1 MSLDQRPAATPGSVM
16 SGHWLGLERLRVYS
30 VAVLIVYGALI
41 VIWAWKTQGFTADS
55 LGRPGVD
62 FSAFWSASYLVMKG
76 QAAKVYDY
84 AALQPVIAAFG
95 AVRGEGM
102 FFLPWVYPPTFL
114 LFVMPLSLLPFVASY
129 LIFIGSTAV
138 LYIAALLRILAFPG
152 VPRHV
157 VWLPVLAYPG
167 MHEAALIGQNSLLTA
182 GMAAWALIQLRT
194 RPVLAGVLIGLLSVK
209 PQLAALLPVALVV
222 DRAWRT
228 FFTAAAT
235 AIAIA
240 VCSIALWGWET
251 VPAFLE
257 SGTFF
262 RRVVLEQGEIGWR
275 HCPTVFAMMRRAGAS
290 VTLAYLAQGLGAMF
304 AIWALVRVWRGRNS
318 TALRIAVLA
327 ASTVMVSPYLWYYE
341 LTWLGLAIAGLAVEG
356 VKHGWMKGERELLVV
371 AWLMPF
377 ALSMNQAGH
386 VPPVGPLVTLLL
398 LLAILR
404 RTRPLERFAPGK

>member
-1 MSLDQRPAATPGSVM
+1 MSLDHSPAATPGSVM
-16 SGHWLGLERLRVYS
+16 SRHWLDLERLRAYS
-30 VAVLIVYGALI
+30 VAVLIIYGALI
-41 VIWAWKTQGFTADS
+41 VAWAFKTRGFTTDS

-84 AALQPVIAAFG
+84 ETLRHVIAAFG
-95 AVRGEGM
+95 AVRGEGK

-114 LFVMPLSLLPFVASY
+114 LFVMPLSLLPFAASY
-129 LIFIGSTAV
+129 LLFIGSTAV
-138 LYIAALLRILAFPG
+138 VYITAVLRILAFPG

-157 VWLPVLAYPG
+157 VWLPVLAFPG
-167 MHEAALIGQNSLLTA
+167 IHEAALIGQNSLLTA

-222 DRAWRT
+222 DRAWKA

-235 AIAIA
+235 AAAIA
-240 VCSIALWGWET
+240 ACSIALWGWET

-257 SGTFF
+257 SGTLF
-262 RRVVLEQGEIGWR
+262 RQIVLEQGEIGWR

-290 VTLAYLAQGLGAMF
+290 VTVAYLAHGLGAVF
-304 AIWALVRVWRGRNS
+304 AIWVLVRAWRGRSS
-318 TALRIAVLA
+318 TALRIAALA

-341 LTWLGLAIAGLAVEG
+341 LTWVGLAIAGLAVEG

-371 AWLMPF
+371 AWLLPF

-386 VPPVGPLVTLLL
+386 LPPAGPLVTLLL
-398 LLAILR
+398 LMAILR
-404 RTRPLERFAPGK
+404 RARAGERFAPGK